1 MEDKTLF
8 SISIEQLLQNYNG
21 GVGIKNDIYVT
32 SQLKLYCDIFNFP
45 VRVNAFGFFVCTKG
59 SMNVTINLT
68 GWEMTKSTYLI
79 SLPENILKI
88 NDRSSDFEGFA
99 ILFSMD
105 YLKFININLK
115 EVLPFYVYL
124 RNNPMFR
131 FTTQNLIRIAK
142 FYDLI
147 FDVLSDEKSN
157 QKEDIIKGLSA
168 SMIYKISEDLDEFGL
183 SKIFVKSKSKDDY
196 FIRFMELLQQNFR
209 TQHEVS
215 FYSDRLS
222 LTPKYL
228 SSMMKEISGMSASQW
243 INEYIIMEA
252 KTMLKTSDMNVK
264 QIAYYLSFPNPS
276 FFSKYFKQY
285 VGCSPSEFKEN

>member
-1 MEDKTLF
+1 MEEKTLF
-8 SISIEQLLQNYNG
+8 SISIEKLLINYSG
-21 GVGIKNDIYVT
+21 GVGIKDDIYVT
-32 SQLKLYCDIFNFP
+32 SHLKEYCDIFNFP
-45 VRVNAFGFFVCTKG
+45 LRVNAFGLFVCTKG
-59 SMNVTINLT
+59 HMNVTINLMS
-68 GWEMTKSTYLI
+68 WQVSRNTYLI

-88 NDRSSDFEGFA
+88 NNRSSDFEGVA

-105 YLKFININLK
+105 YLREININLK

-124 RNNPMFR
+124 RNNPIFK
-131 FTTQNLIRIAK
+131 FTTQSLQRITK
-142 FYDLI
+142 FYDLM
-147 FDVLSDEKSN
+147 FDVMSDDKSS
-157 QKEDIIKGLSA
+157 QKEEIVKGLSA

-183 SKIFVKSKSKDDY
+183 SRIFVKSKSKDDY

-209 TQHEVS
+209 TQHEVR
-215 FYSDRLS
+215 FYSDLLS

-285 VGCSPSEFKEN
+285 VGCPPSEFRES